1 MNTILL
7 ADSGSTKT
15 HWRLLAEAGSQDY
28 FTQGINPYYQS
39 EESILQTLRQELL
52 PQIGDIP
59 LAEIYF
65 YGAGCSLPDKQNIV
79 HKALQ
84 NIWPSSQLAISHDM
98 LAAARAACLRE
109 EGIACILGTGAN
121 ACYYDGQEIALQ
133 VENFGFWLGD
143 EGSGGHIGK
152 ALLQAFLHKQMP
164 EQLQKAFVEA
174 FPALDTAYI
183 LEKAYRQPFPNRF
196 FASFAP
202 FIVQHL
208 EIPFCR
214 NLVAQ
219 SFRDFLY
226 LYVAQIPQHHRL
238 PIHFVGSVASVFEA
252 ILKEVLTEAKMK
264 AGFIFKSPMER
275 LTLYH
280 QTQN

>member
-1 MNTILL
+1 MNTILI

-15 HWRLLAEAGSQDY
+15 HWRLLAAGAAHDY
-28 FTQGINPYYQS
+28 HTQGINPYYQS

-52 PQIGDIP
+52 PQIGDRN
-59 LAEIYF
+59 LDEIYF
-65 YGAGCSLPDKQNIV
+65 YGAGCSLPDKQSIV
-79 HKALQ
+79 NQALQ
-84 NIWPSSQLAISHDM
+84 SIWPNSQLTISHDM
-98 LAAARAACLRE
+98 LAAARATCLRE
-109 EGIACILGTGAN
+109 AGIACILGTGAN
-121 ACYYDGQEIALQ
+121 TCYYDGQDIALQ

-152 ALLQAFLHKQMP
+152 VLLQAFLHRQMP
-164 EQLQKAFVEA
+164 EPLQKAFAEA

-219 SFRDFLY
+219 SFRDFLC
-226 LYVAQIPQHHRL
+226 LYVTQIPQHHCL

-252 ILKEVLTEAKMK
+252 ILQEVLAEAKMK